1 MGDDCI
7 PEGRMGD
14 CLRKGWSR
22 RGRSALV
29 AAMIL
34 TTAVEGRAAPPPAAV
49 PATRPEDRVIF
60 DAKATRK
67 WMPAMAESELWTPAL
82 ADVLALEQN
91 LPGYL
96 REHRDAHENPGKGPL
111 WKRAPA
117 YKRQYFGISRRG
129 ARVIYANFFCRPF
142 EQGQDWHHVP
152 VQVNDGGDCYFSIT
166 YDVRQGTFKDL
177 VVNGEA

>member
-1 MGDDCI
+1 MGD
-7 PEGRMGD
+7 RSRKRW
-14 CLRKGWSR
+14 LRAA
-22 RGRSALV
+22 RSAVV

-34 TTAVEGRAAPPPAAV
+34 TTAVQGRAAPAPAEV

-129 ARVIYANFFCRPF
+129 ARVIYANFFCRLF
-142 EQGQDWHHVP
+142 EPGQDWHHMP
-152 VQVNDGGDCYFSIT
+152 VQVEDGGDCYFSIK
-166 YDVRQGTFKDL
+166 YDVKRGAFYDFM
-177 VVNGEA
+177 VNGEA

>member
-1 MGDDCI
+1 MCD
-7 PEGRMGD
+7 RS
-14 CLRKGWSR
+14 RKRWSR
-22 RGRSALV
+22 AARGAV
-29 AAMIL
+29 AAAMIL
-34 TTAVEGRAAPPPAAV
+34 TTAVQGRAAPASPEV

-82 ADVLALEQN
+82 ADVLALEKN
-91 LPGYL
+91 LSAFL
-96 REHRDAHENPGKGPL
+96 REHHDPHENRGKGPL
-111 WKRAPA
+111 WKRVPA

-129 ARVIYANFFCRPF
+129 ARVIYANFFCRLSEEAP
-142 EQGQDWHHVP
+142 DLHHVP

-166 YDVRQGTFKDL
+166 YDARQGTFKDL